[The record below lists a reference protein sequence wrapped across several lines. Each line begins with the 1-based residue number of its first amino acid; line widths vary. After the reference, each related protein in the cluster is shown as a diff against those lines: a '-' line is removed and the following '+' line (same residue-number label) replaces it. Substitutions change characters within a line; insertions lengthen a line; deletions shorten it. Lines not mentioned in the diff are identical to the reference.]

1 VDLDVYSFD
10 PLRDSRWPEF
20 IRRHPN
26 GSVFHTPAWLRTLQ
40 RTYHFTPVT
49 FTTSR
54 PTGELK
60 NALVFFEVQSWMT
73 GRRLVSLPFSDH
85 CEPLVDSPDEFRA
98 LCISV
103 LRHRAEGHWKYVEM
117 RPASSAI
124 ALEESFLEMSFRR
137 TQTFYLHR
145 LDLRPDLDTLLH
157 SFHKDS
163 IQRKI
168 RRAERE
174 RLTYEEGRS
183 EPLLRKLCHLLDL
196 TRRRHQVPLQPL
208 AWFRNL
214 IESFGDNL
222 CIRIASKDGQPAAG
236 ILTLVHGNSVVYK
249 YGGSEARLNALG
261 GMPFLFWMTIQEAKK
276 MGAGELDLGRSDHDN
291 AGLIVFK
298 DRWAAKRST
307 LTYWRAPGET
317 RSTLDDGWKIRLA
330 RDAFARLPGRVRRAV
345 GGVLY
350 RHIG

>member
-1 VDLDVYSFD
+1 MDVYSFD
-10 PLRDSRWPEF
+10 PLEDSRWTEL
-20 IRRHPN
+20 IGRHPN
-26 GSVFHTPAWLRTLQ
+26 ASVFHTSAWLRALR
-40 RTYHFTPVT
+40 RTYHFTPIA

-60 NALVFFEVQSWMT
+60 NALVVAAIRSRLT

-85 CEPLVDSPDEFRA
+85 CQPLVESLDEFRA
-98 LCISV
+98 LCSSV
-103 LRHRAEGHWKYVEM
+103 LRHRAQGHWRYVEM
-117 RPASSAI
+117 RPAGSVI
-124 ALEESFLEMSFRR
+124 PLEESLAGMSFRR

-145 LDLRPDLDTLLH
+145 LDLRPDLDALLH

-183 EPLLRKLCHLLDL
+183 DSVLRKLYHLLDL

-214 IESFGDNL
+214 IEGFGENL

-236 ILTLVHGNSVVYK
+236 ILTLAHGNCVVYK
-249 YGGSEARLNALG
+249 YGGSEARLNPLG
-261 GMPFLFWMTIQEAKK
+261 GMPFLFWKTIQEAKH
-276 MGAGELDLGRSDHDN
+276 MGAQELDLGRSDRDN
-291 AGLIVFK
+291 AGLILFK
-298 DRWAAKRST
+298 EHLAAKRST
-307 LTYWRAPGET
+307 LTYWRSPGET
-317 RSTLDDGWKIRLA
+317 RSTFDDGWKMRLA
-330 RDAFARLPGRVRRAV
+330 RRAFARLPGGIRRAV
-345 GGVLY
+345 GRSLY
-350 RHIG
+350 RHLG

>member
-1 VDLDVYSFD
+1 MEMDVYSFD
-10 PLRDSRWPEF
+10 PLQDPRWPEL
-20 IRRHPN
+20 IGRHPN
-26 GSVFHTPAWLRTLQ
+26 ASVFHTSAWLQALQ
-40 RTYHFTPVT
+40 RTYHFTPIA

-60 NALVFFEVQSWMT
+60 NALVVADIRSRLT

-85 CEPLVDSPDEFRA
+85 CEPLVDSLEEFRA
-98 LCISV
+98 LCSSV
-103 LRHRAEGHWKYVEM
+103 LRRRAQGHWRYVEM
-117 RPASSAI
+117 RPASSTI
-124 ALEESFLEMSFRR
+124 PFEESLLGIGFQR
-137 TQTFYLHR
+137 TQTFFLHR
-145 LDLRPDLDTLLH
+145 LDLRPDLDALLH

-183 EPLLRKLCHLLDL
+183 DALLRKLYHLLDL

-214 IESFGDNL
+214 IEGFGDNL

-236 ILTLVHGNSVVYK
+236 ILTIAHGNSVVYK
-249 YGGSEARLNALG
+249 YGGSQTSLHPLG
-261 GMPFLFWMTIQEAKK
+261 GMPFLFWKTIRDAKQ
-276 MGAGELDLGRSDHDN
+276 MGARELDLGRSDHN
-291 AGLIVFK
+291 NTGLILFK
-298 DRWAAKRST
+298 EHLAAKHST
-307 LTYWRAPGET
+307 LTYWRSPGET
-317 RSTLDDGWKIRLA
+317 RSTSEDGWKMRLA
-330 RDAFARLPGRVRRAV
+330 RRAFAGLPDGIRRTA
-345 GGVLY
+345 GSFLY